1 MTDEE
6 RLVRLETEI
15 VNLRDT
21 QMKQM
26 NENIKDLEKKV
37 DKLDARIWMIL
48 TGVMATL
55 LTVVID
61 KMVSGQY
68 TEDAQLN

>member
-15 VNLRDT
+15 VNLRDQ

-26 NENIKDLEKKV
+26 NDNIKDLEKKV
-37 DKLDARIWMIL
+37 EKLDARIWMIL
-48 TGVMATL
+48 TGVLATFV
-55 LTVVID
+55 TVVLD
-61 KMVSGQY
+61 KII
-68 TEDAQLN
+68 

>member
-15 VNLRDT
+15 VNLRET

-26 NENIKDLEKKV
+26 NDNIKDLEKKIE
-37 DKLDARIWMIL
+37 KLDARIWMIL
-48 TGVMATL
+48 TGVLATL

-61 KMVSGQY
+61 KMV
-68 TEDAQLN
+68 

>member
-26 NENIKDLEKKV
+26 NDNIKDLEKKV

-61 KMVSGQY
+61 KMV
-68 TEDAQLN
+68 

>member
-37 DKLDARIWMIL
+37 DKLDGRIWMIL
-48 TGVMATL
+48 TGVLATL

-61 KMVSGQY
+61 KMV
-68 TEDAQLN
+68 

>member
-48 TGVMATL
+48 TGVLATL

-61 KMVSGQY
+61 KMV
-68 TEDAQLN
+68 

>member
-15 VNLRDT
+15 VNLRET

-26 NENIKDLEKKV
+26 NNNIKDLEKKIE
-37 DKLDARIWMIL
+37 KLDARIWMIL
-48 TGVMATL
+48 TGVLATL

-61 KMVSGQY
+61 KMV
-68 TEDAQLN
+68 

>member
-1 MTDEE
+1 MTDDE
-6 RLVRLETEI
+6 RLIRLETEMI
-15 VNLRDT
+15 NLRDT

-26 NENIKDLEKKV
+26 NDSIKDLEKKV

-48 TGVMATL
+48 TGVLATL

-61 KMVSGQY
+61 KMI
-68 TEDAQLN
+68 

>member
-6 RLVRLETEI
+6 RLIRLETELI
-15 VNLRDT
+15 NLRDT

-26 NENIKDLEKKV
+26 NDSIKDLEKKV
-37 DKLDARIWMIL
+37 DKLDGRIWMIL
-48 TGVMATL
+48 TGVLATL

-61 KMVSGQY
+61 KMV
-68 TEDAQLN
+68 

>member
-61 KMVSGQY
+61 KMV
-68 TEDAQLN
+68 

>member
-1 MTDEE
+1 MTDDE
-6 RLVRLETEI
+6 RLIRLETEMI
-15 VNLRDT
+15 NLRDT

-26 NENIKDLEKKV
+26 NDNIKDLEKKV

-48 TGVMATL
+48 TGVLATL

-61 KMVSGQY
+61 KMV
-68 TEDAQLN
+68 